1 MLPVPYAA
9 QINDSACLPACAQ
22 MVLAYYGRKVS
33 QTQLIRLLGT
43 TDAGTPF
50 SRLPLLSQLVQ
61 NQATF
66 SVASTSRGPPRSPGH
81 FSLIPIRLSATA
93 LGAAV
98 DLGTNGTLAELQATL
113 PVIVALHAGW
123 LPGHIVESQHAV
135 VVIGI
140 DPEGILILDP
150 AQGADPILLSENEF
164 LTAWIEMD
172 CVFGVVSS

>member
-1 MLPVPYAA
+1 
-9 QINDSACLPACAQ
+9 

-50 SRLPLLSQLVQ
+50 SRLPLLSQ
-61 NQATF
+61 
-66 SVASTSRGPPRSPGH
+66 
-81 FSLIPIRLSATA
+81 